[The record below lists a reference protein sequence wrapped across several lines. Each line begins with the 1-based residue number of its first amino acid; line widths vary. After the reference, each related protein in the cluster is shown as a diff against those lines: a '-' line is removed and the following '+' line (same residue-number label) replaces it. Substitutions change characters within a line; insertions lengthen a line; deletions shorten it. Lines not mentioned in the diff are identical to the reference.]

1 MDNPTA
7 TAASDKTDNKTEYR
21 EFAAEFEDF
30 EGLTVNLTFHFRK
43 PTSVET
49 ERAVKEVAKS
59 VARGLKN
66 LCVATVKPEER
77 DELKEAFKK
86 HHGLAAT
93 FGNEILERLGFNA
106 LGK

>member
-7 TAASDKTDNKTEYR
+7 TAASDKTEYR
-21 EFAAEFEDF
+21 EFTAEFEDF
-30 EGLTVNLTFHFRK
+30 ESRPVNLSFHFRK
-43 PTSVET
+43 PTSAET

-66 LCVATVKPEER
+66 LCMATVKPEER
-77 DELKEAFKK
+77 EELKEALAK